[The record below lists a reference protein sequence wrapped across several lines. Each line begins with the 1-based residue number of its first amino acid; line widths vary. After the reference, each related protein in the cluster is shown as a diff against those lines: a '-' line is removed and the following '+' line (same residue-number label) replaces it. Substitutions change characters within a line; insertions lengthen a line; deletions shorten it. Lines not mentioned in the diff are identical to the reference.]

1 MASVEWRGYIYDLML
16 VRHPTGTHLSQ
27 SRSIPGGNSTL
38 SRDDED
44 NDLRT
49 HAVLFPS
56 DKALAVGVAVV
67 LSAGIALGAAA
78 PHVKSRFNNI
88 KSKLNRKPENSAEAA
103 QGSRP
108 EQSDMEDEEPPSGDR
123 HLSAA

>member
-1 MASVEWRGYIYDLML
+1 M
-16 VRHPTGTHLSQ
+16 
-27 SRSIPGGNSTL
+27 
-38 SRDDED
+38 
-44 NDLRT
+44 
-49 HAVLFPS
+49 
-56 DKALAVGVAVV
+56 V

-103 QGSRP
+103 QETRP